1 MGTKYRTI
9 DKLGLNLDNRVVVRL
24 DLDVPLSPSND
35 KILNEERL
43 ERAATTIKTILAR
56 ESTVIIMGHLGRPK
70 GKVVEGLKM
79 QIVRDRLSEMIGVPI
94 VDMGDPVD
102 NVAMGKSIT
111 FPPGSVGMVENV
123 RFNPGEEENTPEYAQ
138 MLARLGDCYL
148 NDAFA
153 VSHRAHAS
161 IVALPDRLPPALG
174 PQVLAEIEAIEKA
187 LDKGVKPSV
196 AIVSGIKISD
206 KIKVLSNLAKSFDK
220 LLLGGGLMAP
230 FIQLQG
236 GKIGGFDISQ
246 GDLDVAKKLL
256 DSGSEIVLPTDFV
269 VLDKSES
276 DAKPREVAVSDL
288 DPKLTVLDIGKATV
302 ASYSEAIAAAKKI
315 VWNGPLGYYEDER
328 FQAGTVAIARAVA
341 ANKEALKY
349 AGGGSTVGVIR
360 DLKIGDAFTHISTG
374 GGAFLEMLGG
384 NKLVGIEAIAKYT
397 RN

>member
-9 DKLGLNLDNRVVVRL
+9 DKLGLNLDNRVVLRL

-43 ERAATTIKTILAR
+43 ERAATTIKMILDKD
-56 ESTVIIMGHLGRPK
+56 STVIIMGHLGRPK

-79 QIVRDRLSEMIGVPI
+79 QIVRDRLSEMLGVPI
-94 VDMGDPVD
+94 VDMGDPV
-102 NVAMGKSIT
+102 NNIAMGKSIT
-111 FPPGSVGMVENV
+111 FQPGSVGMVENV

-246 GDLDVAKKLL
+246 EDLDVAKKLL

-328 FQAGTVAIARAVA
+328 FQAGTVAIARAIA

>member
-9 DKLGLNLDNRVVVRL
+9 DKLGLNLDNRVVLRL

-35 KILNEERL
+35 KILNEDRL
-43 ERAATTIKTILAR
+43 EKAAATIKTILAK

-111 FPPGSVGMVENV
+111 FAPGTVGMVENV

-174 PQVLAEIEAIEKA
+174 PQILAEIEAIEKA

-206 KIKVLSNLAKSFDK
+206 KIKVLSNLGEKFR
-220 LLLGGGLMAP
+220 
-230 FIQLQG
+230 Q
-236 GKIGGFDISQ
+236 
-246 GDLDVAKKLL
+246 V
-256 DSGSEIVLPTDFV
+256 IVGRWID
-269 VLDKSES
+269 
-276 DAKPREVAVSDL
+276 
-288 DPKLTVLDIGKATV
+288 
-302 ASYSEAIAAAKKI
+302 
-315 VWNGPLGYYEDER
+315 GP
-328 FQAGTVAIARAVA
+328 VHPV
-341 ANKEALKY
+341 
-349 AGGGSTVGVIR
+349 
-360 DLKIGDAFTHISTG
+360 TG
-374 GGAFLEMLGG
+374 
-384 NKLVGIEAIAKYT
+384 
-397 RN
+397 R